1 MKKIAAILT
10 SILFIFSNIGINVM
24 AAENDISE
32 YPIISITN
40 GKEIDNNEAET
51 LINNMIE
58 LQNKHKWQ
66 EMAGCWLSSI
76 ETEYLELFV
85 AVCLDLWQY

>member
-1 MKKIAAILT
+1 
-10 SILFIFSNIGINVM
+10 M

-51 LINNMIE
+51 LINNMINYKINISGRNGRM
-58 LQNKHKWQ
+58 L
-66 EMAGCWLSSI
+66 A
-76 ETEYLELFV
+76 
-85 AVCLDLWQY
+85 

>member
-66 EMAGCWLSSI
+66 DAGL
-76 ETEYLELFV
+76 V
-85 AVCLDLWQY
+85 V

>member
-40 GKEIDNNEAET
+40 G
-51 LINNMIE
+51 
-58 LQNKHKWQ
+58 
-66 EMAGCWLSSI
+66 
-76 ETEYLELFV
+76 
-85 AVCLDLWQY
+85 